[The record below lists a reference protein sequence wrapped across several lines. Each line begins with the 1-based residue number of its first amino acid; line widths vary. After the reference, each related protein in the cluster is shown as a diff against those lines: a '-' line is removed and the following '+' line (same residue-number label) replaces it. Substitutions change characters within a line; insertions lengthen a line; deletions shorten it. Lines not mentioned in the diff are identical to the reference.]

1 MSKNGMGSEMPSRVG
16 EQFSVWQN
24 SSHFFHVFDA
34 EAACEADVALRMTL
48 CASWR
53 SRVNAGDTAV
63 VSIPRGMSEGTE
75 IRNGQEIV
83 SHPIAISV
91 TSRLPLRLPSPQ

>member
-1 MSKNGMGSEMPSRVG
+1 M
-16 EQFSVWQN
+16 
-24 SSHFFHVFDA
+24 FDA
-34 EAACEADVALRMTL
+34 EAAREADVALRMTL
-48 CASWR
+48 CANWR

-83 SHPIAISV
+83 SHPSAINA
-91 TSRLPLRLPSPQ
+91 TSCLP